1 MKIKEVCERTGLT
14 RRAVRFYEEK
24 GLISPGLESKEH
36 SDYRDYSEED
46 LRRLQLIA
54 RLRTL
59 QLPVSEVAAVLE
71 TPEKAGDLLERH
83 ARRLEEESR
92 EKSLAASYLKELD
105 LRGADNL
112 SELSGR
118 LGQADHSLQL
128 PMPDIRPDFG
138 RMDDLTAEERRE
150 LERQAAQGVRRQYRL
165 RRRRLLLGGALALML
180 AAAGLALGLWIRHE
194 RAPLGMTGSMG
205 RDYRFEEFQ
214 RGYYYGGERT
224 LAAFSVSPDPL
235 GGEEPLSWRLP
246 LADGEAG
253 YVLQRALAQ
262 RQTYISIHVS
272 VSVPRREARERELI
286 TEYGFLDAGKVEEL
300 LWTDPEFTAKYCTLD
315 CVYAENHVT
324 KLP

>member
-24 GLISPGLESKEH
+24 GLIFPGLEPKEH

-54 RLRTL
+54 RLRML

-71 TPEKAGDLLERH
+71 NPAAAAEILSRH
-83 ARRLEEESR
+83 WQRLEEESR
-92 EKSLAASYLKELD
+92 EKSLTVSYLKGLD
-105 LRGADNL
+105 LRGAGNL
-112 SELSGR
+112 SELSRR
-118 LGQADHSLQL
+118 LEQADHPLQL

-150 LERQAAQGVRRQYRL
+150 LERQAAQGVRRQHRL
-165 RRRRLLLGGALALML
+165 KRRRLLLGGALALML

-194 RAPLGMTGSMG
+194 WAPLCMTSSMG
-205 RDYRFEEFQ
+205 PDFRFEEFQ

-224 LAAFSVSPDPL
+224 LAVFSVSPDPL

-253 YVLQRALAQ
+253 YVLERALVSGE
-262 RQTYISIHVS
+262 TYIGINVS
-272 VSVPRREARERELI
+272 VFVPRREARERELI
-286 TEYGFLDAGKVEEL
+286 AENDFLDADKVQEL
-300 LWTDPEFTAKYCTLD
+300 LWTDPEFTAKYSTLD
-315 CVYAENHVT
+315 CVYAVNHVT

>member
-24 GLISPGLESKEH
+24 GLISPELEPKEH

-71 TPEKAGDLLERH
+71 APEKAGDLLKRH
-83 ARRLEEESR
+83 ARRLEEEGR
-92 EKSLAASYLKELD
+92 EKSLAASYLNELD

-150 LERQAAQGVRRQYRL
+150 LERQAAQGVRRQHRL
-165 RRRRLLLGGALALML
+165 KRRRLLLGGVLALTL

-194 RAPLGMTGSMG
+194 RAPLCMTSSLGM
-205 RDYRFEEFQ
+205 DFQLEKLQ

-235 GGEEPLSWRLP
+235 GGEEPLSWRVP
-246 LADGEAG
+246 LSDGEAG
-253 YVLQRALAQ
+253 YVLERAMFSGE
-262 RQTYISIHVS
+262 TYMGIQVS
-272 VSVPRREARERELI
+272 VSIPRCEARERELLA
-286 TEYGFLDAGKVEEL
+286 ENGFLDAGKVEEL
-300 LWTDPEFTAKYCTLD
+300 LWTDPEFTARYSTLD
-315 CVYAENHVT
+315 CVYADHRVEQ
-324 KLP
+324 LP